1 MFFTYRARA
10 ASRSVRSWAS
20 SPGRGLV
27 VDIRR
32 RRRRMRG
39 GLFYWLYRKFYW
51 LFRKCYWLFRNFY
64 WLFRNFYWLFRNF
77 YWLYRKFYRLY
88 RNFYWLFRNF
98 YWLFRNFY
106 WLFRNFYWLFRKSRP
121 VRAASKQPRA
131 TPWGSGTHKTR
142 PVRAKAFMTECF
154 QPLQG
159 GGCGRPFPQGVALG

>member
-77 YWLYRKFYRLY
+77 YWL
-88 RNFYWLFRNF
+88 
-98 YWLFRNFY
+98 
-106 WLFRNFYWLFRKSRP
+106 FRKSRP

-142 PVRAKAFMTECF
+142 PVRAKAFKYKCF
-154 QPLQG
+154 CPYRADYVCAAFPGRCPGLIA
-159 GGCGRPFPQGVALG
+159 CWPFRPFSARLQTYNFAAVGSNVRFG